1 MIDQNH
7 LLINAK
13 INNPTKDKEE
23 AARFLNSFVLD
34 LGMKSITDP
43 FVSYIETSGT
53 RGIFG
58 NIVVE
63 SGYIAFHMLDEQ
75 TPASMQLD
83 IYVYDQLKLSSL
95 MSDLGKYFEL
105 IYMDYAL
112 LNREKD
118 IRIRAQGRITNKKD

>member
-1 MIDQNH
+1 MRDQNH

-43 FVSYIETSGT
+43 FVTYTEISGN
-53 RGIFG
+53 RGITG
-58 NIVVE
+58 NIMVE
-63 SGYIAFHMLDEQ
+63 DGYIAFHILDEE
-75 TPASMQLD
+75 TIASLQLD
-83 IYVYDQLKLSSL
+83 IYVYQELELSSL
-95 MSDLGKYFEL
+95 LSDLGKYFEL
-105 IYMDYAL
+105 IYTDWML

-118 IRIRAQGRITNKKD
+118 LRVRAQGRITNKND

>member
-1 MIDQNH
+1 MKDQNH

-43 FVSYIETSGT
+43 FVTYAEISGN

-63 SGYIAFHMLDEQ
+63 NGYIAFRILDEQ
-75 TPASMQLD
+75 ALASVQLD
-83 IYVYDQLKLSSL
+83 IYVYEELKLSSL

-105 IYMDYAL
+105 VYTDWAL

-118 IRIRAQGRITNKKD
+118 IRVRAQGRITNKND